1 MAIDEAKLNEFMGRF
16 VGDLGAVAHAAT
28 VVIGDQLG
36 LYKRLAEGPTDVET
50 LARKTETDPRYL
62 REWLSAQ
69 AASGYA
75 EYDPATQ
82 HFSLSE
88 EQAMALAEEGSP
100 AFIPGA
106 FQVSIAIFKAIPK
119 MMQAMR
125 TGLGLGW
132 HEHDASLF
140 HGTERFFRPGY
151 AANLVSNWIPT
162 LEGMDARLHAGAKV
176 ADVGCGHGASTI
188 IMAQAYPK
196 STFIG
201 FDYHAPSI
209 EHARA
214 AAQKAGVADRA
225 TFEVAKAKDFLG
237 NNYDMVAVFDCLH
250 DMGDPVGAAAH
261 VRASLKADGTWL
273 IVEPFANDRLE
284 DNLNPIGR
292 IYYSASTFICTPASR
307 SQEVGACLGAQAGE
321 ARLRDVVTKGGFSRF
336 RRATQTPFNLVL
348 EARPCEGEIESANR
362 TSLRRIEKFRHANA
376 HRQES
381 RNGRT
386 TGLRCRP
393 RPHRIAHDG
402 GWFRDRSSP
411 GP

>member
-1 MAIDEAKLNEFMGRF
+1 MAINEAKLNEFMGRF

-28 VVIGDQLG
+28 VVVGDQLG
-36 LYKRLAEGPTDVET
+36 LYKKLAEGASDVET

-69 AASGYA
+69 AASGYV

-82 HFSLSE
+82 RFSMSE
-88 EQAMALAEEGSP
+88 EQALALAQEGSP

-106 FQVSIAIFKAIPK
+106 FQVSVALFKAIPK
-119 MMQAMR
+119 MMQVMR

-132 HEHDASLF
+132 HEHDTSLF

-151 AANLVSNWIPT
+151 AANLVSSWIPA
-162 LEGMDARLHAGAKV
+162 LDGVHDRLKAGATV

-188 IMAQAYPK
+188 IMAQAYPN
-196 STFIG
+196 STFLG

-209 EHARA
+209 EHARDA
-214 AAQKAGVADRA
+214 AKKAGVADRA
-225 TFEVAKAKDFLG
+225 TFEVAKAKDFPG
-237 NNYDMVAVFDCLH
+237 RNYDLVAVFDCLH

-261 VRASLKADGTWL
+261 VRASLKPDGTWL

-292 IYYSASTFICTPASR
+292 IYYSASNFICTPASR
-307 SQEVGACLGAQAGE
+307 AQEVGACLGAQAGE
-321 ARLRDVVTKGGFSRF
+321 ARLRDVVTRGGFSRF

-348 EARPCEGEIESANR
+348 EARP
-362 TSLRRIEKFRHANA
+362 
-376 HRQES
+376 
-381 RNGRT
+381 
-386 TGLRCRP
+386 
-393 RPHRIAHDG
+393 
-402 GWFRDRSSP
+402 
-411 GP
+411 